1 MLEKK
6 LEGTVES
13 VEKLTLAKL
22 YIKAL
27 RQFDR
32 VVLSCFDQTLQ
43 PNYDVNIEE
52 FMDTYRAL
60 QISIPLKVHL
70 LESHAVEF
78 LKMMGEE
85 HGLGFYSE
93 QAMESMHHDL
103 LEEWGEE
110 KVDEKHPNYGEKLK

>member
-1 MLEKK
+1 M
-6 LEGTVES
+6 VES

-32 VVLSCFDQTLQ
+32 VVHSCFGQTLQ

-103 LEEWGEE
+103 LEEWGGE
-110 KVDEKHPNYGEKLK
+110 KVNEKHPNYGEKLK